1 MLNSLKVTKK
11 STLKMYNNKRYN
23 LVINHAR
30 PKILSRTRD
39 IYLRR
44 PLKIALDQ
52 ISEYQIDENVNQK
65 KNQMF
70 SLTQMCKI

>member
-1 MLNSLKVTKK
+1 
-11 STLKMYNNKRYN
+11 MYSNKRYN

-44 PLKIALDQ
+44 PLKIKLALDQ

-65 KNQMF
+65 KNKMF
-70 SLTQMCKI
+70 SLTQMFKI